1 MVATMWILGLRWRVL
16 LRNTTVSRSFFGATL
31 SAGLLINYALPG
43 PMGEFMGGWL
53 LKREDNTPIVEGL
66 TASTLARLMGLF
78 TAAIGSVGLWWFIE
92 IDIPEVERM
101 MQILLLGIGCGAIS
115 LVVLSVQSDKIAK
128 RFEHKEPKHPL
139 RLVSTALMQLQELS
153 VKQVLWALLH
163 STVGHSMA
171 FVGVWLSLLALGG
184 SPSPIDIAFV
194 YLVGT
199 CCGTVAFLFPG
210 SQFTWD
216 AIFTGLL
223 MSSAGYLSGDAI
235 LAVGILRIEQIAMML
250 FGAIPLLWILWK
262 QERRL
267 ESGKS

>member
-1 MVATMWILGLRWRVL
+1 MTTPEPHVDAEQVRQTISKGLRTGGLWIVGVLVFLLLLSHNLTQERWTFSMEKLDWPMLLGGWCCMVATMWILGLRWRVL

-78 TAAIGSVGLWWFIE
+78 TAAIGSVVLWWFIE

-139 RLVSTALMQLQELS
+139 RLVSTALMQLQD
-153 VKQVLWALLH
+153 VLYFR
-163 STVGHSMA
+163 S
-171 FVGVWLSLLALGG
+171 
-184 SPSPIDIAFV
+184 D
-194 YLVGT
+194 
-199 CCGTVAFLFPG
+199 
-210 SQFTWD
+210 
-216 AIFTGLL
+216 
-223 MSSAGYLSGDAI
+223 
-235 LAVGILRIEQIAMML
+235 R
-250 FGAIPLLWILWK
+250 K
-262 QERRL
+262 
-267 ESGKS
+267 